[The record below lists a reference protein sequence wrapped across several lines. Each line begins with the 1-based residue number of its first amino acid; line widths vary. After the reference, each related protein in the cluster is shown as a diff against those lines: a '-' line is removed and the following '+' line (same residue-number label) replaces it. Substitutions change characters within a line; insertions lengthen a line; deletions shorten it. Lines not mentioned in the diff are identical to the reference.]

1 MLVDAFLAQDLFALA
16 LQLHELSVNCHR
28 KLIVYTSKHALSTGA
43 LRSVPKSVV
52 LLMHAKYAA
61 RVHHFA
67 PPKIS
72 PKQSRQHQKQT
83 HTTWHYW
90 KLMRCTLNNP
100 RAGGWVTIESENT
113 LVFCFLLCLNSVR
126 FSLTLVFS
134 TRFLSFSL
142 SIFSKPLLACSSNPS
157 HSRQLNM
164 HCSHVCL
171 SQNSPLHSHTQLVF
185 SLQKHWIV
193 WQFPSIFCENR
204 SRGDSLYW
212 IELDKLHLC
221 ITLLRISYSAS
232 LA

>member
-1 MLVDAFLAQDLFALA
+1 MQLACII
-16 LQLHELSVNCHR
+16 LHP
-28 KLIVYTSKHALSTGA
+28 
-43 LRSVPKSVV
+43 PKSRPNSQGNIKSRHT
-52 LLMHAKYAA
+52 LHGTTEDWHAA
-61 RVHHFA
+61 H
-67 PPKIS
+67 
-72 PKQSRQHQKQT
+72 
-83 HTTWHYW
+83 W
-90 KLMRCTLNNP
+90 NNL

-113 LVFCFLLCLNSVR
+113 SVFCFLLCLNSVR

-193 WQFPSIFCENR
+193 WRFPSIFCENR

-221 ITLLRISYSAS
+221 IALLRRSYSAS